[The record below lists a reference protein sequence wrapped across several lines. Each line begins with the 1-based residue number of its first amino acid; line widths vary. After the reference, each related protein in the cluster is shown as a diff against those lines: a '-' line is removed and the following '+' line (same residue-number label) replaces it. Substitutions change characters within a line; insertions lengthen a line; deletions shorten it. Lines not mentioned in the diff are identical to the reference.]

1 VSASP
6 RSAPRQGGRLRSS
19 GALTERLDSVT
30 WELQELL
37 ELQASGPSPRHA
49 AKWGHAR
56 AWEIRCNTISRR
68 EGDISTIRQRI
79 EAIEIQ
85 QHTLVIATNEI
96 EGGA

>member
-1 VSASP
+1 V
-6 RSAPRQGGRLRSS
+6 
-19 GALTERLDSVT
+19 LDHYRAVLA